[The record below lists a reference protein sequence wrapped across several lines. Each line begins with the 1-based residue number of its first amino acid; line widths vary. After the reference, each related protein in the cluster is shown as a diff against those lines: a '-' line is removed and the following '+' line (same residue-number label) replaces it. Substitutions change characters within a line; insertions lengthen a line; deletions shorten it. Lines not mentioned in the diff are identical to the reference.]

1 MTQSAAE
8 LYEAWSRKSLEH
20 ALSEVPGY
28 ASWRALD
35 PGPHTPIDARYA
47 ALPTLT
53 KQALRDHFPHGF
65 IPGNR
70 DFDQGMASGEI
81 ELAQTSGSTED
92 RVTLI
97 FHSPW
102 WEASEQ
108 ASWQLNRHARLLATG
123 SHPEAVLASPLCVG
137 PGYAPH
143 PQAMKTRILGRHLYL
158 NEKINPATWTSGDI
172 RRMADE
178 LASYQPVVLE
188 ADPAYLSFFAR
199 RALALNLELY
209 QPRLI
214 FLTYSFPSRLYH
226 RRIRSAFS
234 APIASSYGSTE
245 TGHVFL
251 QCEAGRLHQNV
262 AHCRVDFQPWAPRW
276 NRPDHGRML
285 VTVFHNPWFSVL
297 RFDIGDI
304 ACLDTRGP
312 CPCGRRDGLTLSSIA
327 GRTKD
332 VTFTP
337 EGLPVTVDDLDDAL
351 SGIEG
356 LEGWQLDHLQPA
368 AYHLRLLHEGQKN
381 LTLPQHCRER
391 LAAVYGPAAV
401 ITVEPGDALKHE
413 PSGKFRFARTFFPVD
428 HDALWRNRP

>member
-1 MTQSAAE
+1 
-8 LYEAWSRKSLEH
+8 
-20 ALSEVPGY
+20 
-28 ASWRALD
+28 
-35 PGPHTPIDARYA
+35 
-47 ALPTLT
+47 
-53 KQALRDHFPHGF
+53 
-65 IPGNR
+65 
-70 DFDQGMASGEI
+70 
-81 ELAQTSGSTED
+81 
-92 RVTLI
+92 
-97 FHSPW
+97 
-102 WEASEQ
+102 
-108 ASWQLNRHARLLATG
+108 
-123 SHPEAVLASPLCVG
+123 
-137 PGYAPH
+137 
-143 PQAMKTRILGRHLYL
+143 
-158 NEKINPATWTSGDI
+158 
-172 RRMADE
+172 
-178 LASYQPVVLE
+178 
-188 ADPAYLSFFAR
+188 
-199 RALALNLELY
+199 
-209 QPRLI
+209 
-214 FLTYSFPSRLYH
+214 
-226 RRIRSAFS
+226 
-234 APIASSYGSTE
+234 
-245 TGHVFL
+245 
-251 QCEAGRLHQNV
+251 
-262 AHCRVDFQPWAPRW
+262 
-276 NRPDHGRML
+276 ML